1 MKKSLNV
8 VTDVKVSNN
17 RSQSKTFFCSKAERR
32 EAGTTVTMGPCVPI
46 ILCTLLT
53 YTDLVVEEKC
63 RKLQGA
69 RENRVTV
76 CETVCAA
83 ASSKSDV
90 LKYFRSELIH
100 TYGTV

>member
-1 MKKSLNV
+1 M
-8 VTDVKVSNN
+8 
-17 RSQSKTFFCSKAERR
+17 
-32 EAGTTVTMGPCVPI
+32 TMGPCVPI
-46 ILCTLLT
+46 ILCTLVT
-53 YTDLVVEEKC
+53 YADLVVEKKC
-63 RKLQGA
+63 WTLQEA

-90 LKYFRSELIH
+90 WKYFRSELIH